1 MTLAVILL
9 LYFPCIVPRA
19 DLAYQSATATPAAT
33 QNQETAQPQAAPAT
47 QASPPATTPAK
58 PSATPSHAAKKP
70 VRKKKT
76 AASNCDAGSAPAGSG
91 PSTNSASKTPGA
103 GAGNNSAQNSGSTAP
118 SKNCPPPK
126 IIVSHGGT
134 SESSL
139 QLEGGSGGTGATQ
152 QRDATAQMLGT
163 TENNLKKLSGQ
174 QLSQSQQDSVT
185 QVRQFIEQS
194 KTALASGDTDRA
206 RTLAWKAKTL
216 SEDLVKPQ
224 Q

>member
-9 LYFPCIVPRA
+9 IYFPCIVPRA
-19 DLAYQSATATPAAT
+19 DLTYPSATAAPAAT
-33 QNQETAQPQAAPAT
+33 QTQETAQPQAAPTT

-58 PSATPSHAAKKP
+58 PSATPSPAAKKP

-76 AASNCDAGSAPAGSG
+76 AALNCDAGSAPGGSG
-91 PSTNSASKTPGA
+91 QSTNSASKTPGA
-103 GAGNNSAQNSGSTAP
+103 SAGNSSPQNSGSTAP

-139 QLEGGSGGTGATQ
+139 QLEGGTGATQ